1 MGVVVKR
8 ERQIL
13 IGGWGRA
20 TRSRA
25 TVAMPDSDEDWADI
39 FRATGPRGLIPRG
52 GGRSYGDA
60 AQNAG
65 GLVVSTQADAAVGDV
80 DAAAATVEVGAGV
93 TIGDLLRHLAPGGW
107 TLPVVPGSSGV
118 TVGGAIAADV
128 HGKNH
133 ERYGTFGRHVATM
146 TVLTPAHGTIEMSPT
161 VNTDEY
167 WATVGGLGLTG
178 IIRRATLRLIP
189 LASWW
194 VSTVDEEQSRLDR
207 VLDRLHAASMSSEHA
222 VAWVDT
228 RGAGVITR
236 ATTARLGTLT
246 PVRAARARA
255 TPALPG
261 KGIAWPP
268 LTAAANAA
276 RRSAAVIRPRRL
288 RPLPDLHFP
297 LDTLPGWPRLHGR
310 RGLIQHQFTVPFGA
324 ENVLAEALRATREA
338 GQPPSLAVLKVFGA
352 ADPAPLSFPGPGWS
366 LAMDFAA
373 DPALGPVLDRL
384 DERIAGAGGRV
395 YLVKDS
401 RAQPDLVATMYPGL
415 ARWRAVRAMLDPDRL
430 LVSDL
435 ARRLRLTDQRV
446 ADLPVADQIGAS
458 HA

>member
-1 MGVVVKR
+1 MVNRG
-8 ERQIL
+8 RQTL

-20 TRSRA
+20 TQSRA
-25 TVAMPDSDEDWADI
+25 TELTPGTDDDWAEI
-39 FRATGPRGLIPRG
+39 IRSAGSRGLIARG

-65 GLVVSTQADAAVGDV
+65 GLVVSTLADGSIGDV
-80 DAAAATVEVGAGV
+80 DPAAATVEVGAGV
-93 TIGDLLRHLAPGGW
+93 TVGELVRHLAPGGW

-133 ERYGTFGRHVATM
+133 QRHGTFGRHVATM
-146 TVLTPAHGTIEMSPT
+146 TVLTPAYGMIEMSPT
-161 VNTDEY
+161 VNADEF

-194 VSTVDEEQSRLDR
+194 VSTVDEEQPRLQR
-207 VLDRLHAASMSSEHA
+207 VLERLHAAAMSSEHA
-222 VAWVDT
+222 VAWVDPG
-228 RGAGVITR
+228 GAGVITM
-236 ATTARLGTLT
+236 ATTARLGALT
-246 PVRAARARA
+246 PSRAARRHV
-255 TPALPG
+255 TPTLPG
-261 KGIAWPP
+261 RGIAWPP

-276 RRSAAVIRPRRL
+276 RRAAVVLRPRHL

-310 RGLIQHQFTVPFGA
+310 RGLIQHHFTVPFGA
-324 ENVLAEALRATREA
+324 EHVLAEALRATRAA
-338 GQPPSLAVLKVFGA
+338 GHSPSLAILKVFGA
-352 ADPAPLSFPGPGWS
+352 ANSAPLSFPAPGWS
-366 LAMDFAA
+366 LALDFAA

-384 DERIAGAGGRV
+384 DERIAAAGGRV

-401 RAQPDLVATMYPGL
+401 RAHPDVIAAMYPGL
-415 ARWRAVRAMLDPDRL
+415 ARWRAVRSTLDPDRL

-435 ARRLRLTDQRV
+435 ARRLRLADQRI
-446 ADLPVADQIGAS
+446 ADQIGAS